1 MLPARCHARAS
12 GLPLEFNLRAA
23 AGRGAYDSAYRP
35 DLTYQRADLLEVVAF
50 AADRAIRVVPEIDMP
65 GHAGSFGLGRPGVV
79 VDCAPE

>member
-1 MLPARCHARAS
+1 MRVRQAFPWNSTSEPRLV
-12 GLPLEFNLRAA
+12 E
-23 AGRGAYDSAYRP
+23 GAYDSAYRP